1 MLGRFYCSPPLSS
14 SPPTQLRKE
23 KQPQNGR
30 HIGASRERQY
40 FLSTLV
46 FRAGPAM
53 NKLPFVGLNIFLIF
67 YLCVV
72 LCVGHR
78 RFIPHG
84 RAQPSPLLPC
94 LRPFLLPPPLFLPTL
109 PSSSSPTHTHPPLS
123 FYFPSSA
130 CTVDTPPSLE
140 SDASFQSRP
149 PPYSV
154 DGNNIRSAT
163 IQQQQQQ
170 SFAVTSPSIEW
181 KHQQQR
187 LIPFKRPHLLSL
199 GHFVLCF
206 IPTAA
211 PKNEE
216 NKRRRSHRQ
225 HENSS
230 ATHPHKSAKGGD
242 YPSTFD
248 Y

>member
-109 PSSSSPTHTHPPLS
+109 PSSSSPTHTHTSAPLLLFSKQRVHSRYAAVARVRRVVPVPP
-123 FYFPSSA
+123 
-130 CTVDTPPSLE
+130 
-140 SDASFQSRP
+140 
-149 PPYSV
+149 
-154 DGNNIRSAT
+154 AT
-163 IQQQQQQ
+163 IQCRRQQHPLGDNPTTTTTIVRRDLP
-170 SFAVTSPSIEW
+170 FHRMETPTTTSHS
-181 KHQQQR
+181 
-187 LIPFKRPHLLSL
+187 
-199 GHFVLCF
+199 V
-206 IPTAA
+206 
-211 PKNEE
+211 
-216 NKRRRSHRQ
+216 
-225 HENSS
+225 
-230 ATHPHKSAKGGD
+230 
-242 YPSTFD
+242 
-248 Y
+248 

>member
-1 MLGRFYCSPPLSS
+1 VCGSPSLHSARPC
-14 SPPTQLRKE
+14 T
-23 KQPQNGR
+23 
-30 HIGASRERQY
+30 
-40 FLSTLV
+40 TLT
-46 FRAGPAM
+46 
-53 NKLPFVGLNIFLIF
+53 
-67 YLCVV
+67 
-72 LCVGHR
+72 
-78 RFIPHG
+78 
-84 RAQPSPLLPC
+84 
-94 LRPFLLPPPLFLPTL
+94 PPPLPA
-109 PSSSSPTHTHPPLS
+109 PVSSSASPFPPHPSFFFFSYTHTHPPLS

-199 GHFVLCF
+199 GHLVLCF

-211 PKNEE
+211 PKNQE

-230 ATHPHKSAKGGD
+230 ATHTKAPKGGLPF
-242 YPSTFD
+242 YF
-248 Y
+248 

>member
-1 MLGRFYCSPPLSS
+1 MWVTVASFRTAVHNHHPSSPACARFFFRLPFS
-14 SPPTQLRKE
+14 SPP
-23 KQPQNGR
+23 
-30 HIGASRERQY
+30 
-40 FLSTLV
+40 
-46 FRAGPAM
+46 
-53 NKLPFVGLNIFLIF
+53 
-67 YLCVV
+67 
-72 LCVGHR
+72 
-78 RFIPHG
+78 
-84 RAQPSPLLPC
+84 
-94 LRPFLLPPPLFLPTL
+94 FLLLLL
-109 PSSSSPTHTHPPLS
+109 LHTHTHPPLS

-199 GHFVLCF
+199 GHLVLCF

-211 PKNEE
+211 PKNQE